1 MTKDERLEL
10 TVILD
15 AWPPDSAFRS
25 DWQLLLQKT
34 SVASVFDQLPW
45 LEIGISYYAKGERIL
60 PCRFYDSN
68 QMLRCMGVF
77 RMTEEPG
84 KLMKR
89 TVVRTV
95 EFNSQR
101 INPFIGA
108 DVQTAVAAIEA
119 LTRVID
125 VPVDSLDFF
134 KLDGQDGALADL
146 PALLEDRAL
155 ACSLQ
160 VFNEQPFFPLVG
172 TWVEYLDE
180 RTQGHRKR
188 IRRYTRKLWER
199 YPDYCFTR
207 YQSEADFSEQG
218 FDSVLEQVIELF
230 DRSWQAE
237 ALQQDNALSDLKAF
251 YQQVAR
257 TFLGLGMLDL
267 CTLQADHTLIAFE
280 LNLVYRGSVHMMF
293 GSYHR
298 GYSDWSPG
306 NAILSEIIQDSYSK
320 GFARIEFGGEYLEY
334 KKLWS
339 KSMVPSYHLRIH
351 GNTLRAKVK
360 KLIGR

>member
-1 MTKDERLEL
+1 MTKDKRLEL
-10 TVILD
+10 TVSLD
-15 AWPPDSAFRS
+15 AWPPDSTFRS
-25 DWQLLLQKT
+25 DWQMLLQQT
-34 SVASVFDQLPW
+34 PVASVFDQLSW
-45 LEIGISYYAKGERIL
+45 LEIGISWYAKDERIL
-60 PCRFYDSN
+60 ACRFHDSEKR
-68 QMLRCMGVF
+68 LRCMGVF

-101 INPFIGA
+101 INPFVGA
-108 DVQTAVAAIEA
+108 DVLIAASAIEA
-119 LTRVID
+119 LGRAID

-134 KLDGQDGALADL
+134 KLDGQGGALADI
-146 PALLEDRAL
+146 PSLLEERSL

-160 VFNEQPFFPLVG
+160 VFNEQPYFPLIG

-199 YPDYCFTR
+199 YPDYRFIR
-207 YQSEADFSEQG
+207 YRSDSDFSQQS
-218 FDSVLEQVIELF
+218 FDAVLQEVIDLF

-237 ALQQDNALSDLKAF
+237 ALQQENALSDLKAF

-267 CTLQADHTLIAFE
+267 CTLHADHTLIAFE
-280 LNLVYRGSVHMMF
+280 LNLVYRGSVHMLF
-293 GSYHR
+293 GSYNR
-298 GYSDWSPG
+298 EYADWSPG
-306 NAILSEIIQDSYSK
+306 NAILSEIIQDSYNK
-320 GFARIEFGGEYLEY
+320 GYARIEFGGEYLEY

-339 KSMVPSYHLRIH
+339 KSMVQSYHLRVH
-351 GNTLRAKVK
+351 GNTLRAKLK
-360 KLIGR
+360 KIIGR